1 MLLKYVHTKF
11 EGCLNSYEIGNLI
24 CVIIL
29 HLDLWVC
36 LKKVG
41 LGAGLYRKSVLYL
54 KYSLE
59 AFKKR

>member
-29 HLDLWVC
+29 QQNSCAVINVECNKMLAQ
-36 LKKVG
+36 KKIYV
-41 LGAGLYRKSVLYL
+41 VIWQD
-54 KYSLE
+54 
-59 AFKKR
+59 

>member
-29 HLDLWVC
+29 HLEVPQG
-36 LKKVG
+36 KKSKG
-41 LGAGLYRKSVLYL
+41 LFSFTDYYLPRKLAEL
-54 KYSLE
+54 RM
-59 AFKKR
+59 KKD